1 MTSNHIHSRDGRRS
15 VKIFLRQPRITCSS
29 FLCRAVDAIFFHSSN
44 LGHSALSPKI
54 VISPALIISQMESSC
69 VHLVIDKPLKSC
81 DLRKNTELEAKPIPL
96 FVWVQWQKYQHP
108 QESVMSCGITFLS
121 QTPSMNISLNR
132 KYGISFLKRHHN
144 RDKIV
149 FYSMLNTK
157 FILFILYNL
166 NILEPQDR
174 LQWY

>member
-81 DLRKNTELEAKPIPL
+81 DLRKNTELEANVRVGSVTEISTSAGICHELRYYIP
-96 FVWVQWQKYQHP
+96 VTDSKYEH
-108 QESVMSCGITFLS
+108 IT
-121 QTPSMNISLNR
+121 
-132 KYGISFLKRHHN
+132 
-144 RDKIV
+144 
-149 FYSMLNTK
+149 
-157 FILFILYNL
+157 
-166 NILEPQDR
+166 
-174 LQWY
+174 